1 MKGVFITIEG
11 PDGAGK
17 TTQIQ
22 GVTAFLQEKNIPFLS
37 TREPGGD
44 AIGTKIRELLLDP
57 ANGDMT
63 PKTEAFLYAADRAQH
78 VEQVILPAL
87 RKGVWVIC
95 DRFVDSQLAYQ
106 GAGRQLGQEDF
117 LLPLNKLATDGL
129 EPDVTFLLLVE
140 AEEGLARVTET
151 RGDSPDRMER
161 EKIEFHERV
170 CDGYRALAAE
180 NPERIVTLNGRNP
193 IEEIQREIRNRLK
206 PFLEK

>member
-57 ANGDMT
+57 ANRDMT
-63 PKTEAFLYAADRAQH
+63 PKAEAFLYAADRAQH

-106 GAGRQLGQEDF
+106 GAGRQLDQEDF
-117 LLPLNKLATDGL
+117 LLPLNKLATGGL
-129 EPDVTFLLLVE
+129 EPDITFLLLVE
-140 AEEGLARVTET
+140 AKEGLARVTET